1 VYSMFHYTFNEPASF
16 DDFLLYTRHIVSKMY
31 KGDQDK
37 VNMVHT
43 YAREFRKYLASE
55 EVSLTI
61 EQFINPRNDN

>member
-1 VYSMFHYTFNEPASF
+1 
-16 DDFLLYTRHIVSKMY
+16 MY
-31 KGDQDK
+31 KGDEGK
-37 VNMVHT
+37 VSRVHA

>member
-1 VYSMFHYTFNEPASF
+1 
-16 DDFLLYTRHIVSKMY
+16 MY

-55 EVSLTI
+55 EVSPTI
-61 EQFINPRNDN
+61 EQFINPTNDN